1 MGQQD
6 IARGLRSRL
15 EMSMLVTTGCD
26 IRGQRRVA
34 AILGVLAALLWLPSA
49 SMPACANEPRIPGSG
64 SSARVVV
71 IKSLDLP
78 EYNLAY
84 EGFINELT
92 ETGHQVV
99 PLTYVLG
106 RSDSA
111 NAAVMETIHT
121 AAPDLIL
128 ALGTRAARAAAKN
141 LGHVPIVYSMVL
153 TPPDGASSGVHSNMT
168 GATLTIPLSVQ
179 VEELKRAFP
188 TLKQIGIISDP
199 SRTKVLADSAVEL
212 CRRQGLI
219 ARVGWAKGEAEIPDA
234 VRALKD
240 SIEVLWMIPDETVLT
255 PRSSRFIIFE
265 LIKSG
270 VPVVGL
276 SSAYVKA
283 GALMSLDCNYM
294 DIGRQSAELAV
305 RVLAGQKPAQLPYT
319 IPRTYTRSLNLKIM
333 EHVRIQMD
341 QKVIRDSNA
350 VTF

>member
-1 MGQQD
+1 MTKGRD
-6 IARGLRSRL
+6 INALG
-15 EMSMLVTTGCD
+15 
-26 IRGQRRVA
+26 RVA
-34 AILGVLAALLWLPSA
+34 AILSVLLALVCQYACPSVA
-49 SMPACANEPRIPGSG
+49 LAHEPRLLAGG
-64 SSARVVV
+64 GSARVAV

-92 ETGHQVV
+92 ETGHNVI
-99 PLTYVLG
+99 PLSYVLA
-106 RSDSA
+106 RTDSA
-111 NAAVMETIHT
+111 NVALMETIHST
-121 AAPDLIL
+121 APDLIL
-128 ALGTRAARAAAKN
+128 ALGTKAARVAADH
-141 LGHVPIVYSMVL
+141 LGHVPIIYSMVL
-153 TPPDGASSGVHSNMT
+153 TPPEEALQTSKASMT
-168 GATLTIPLSVQ
+168 GATLSIPLSVQ

-188 TLKQIGIISDP
+188 TLKRLGIISDP
-199 SRTKVLADSAVEL
+199 LRTKALADSAVQL
-212 CRRQGLI
+212 CRKQGI
-219 ARVGWAKGEAEIPDA
+219 EAQVGWAKGEEEVPQA

-270 VPVVGL
+270 VPVIGL

-283 GALMSLDCNYM
+283 GALMSLDCNYT

-305 RVLAGQKPAQLPYT
+305 RVLAGQKPGQLPHT

-341 QKVIRDSNA
+341 QNVLKDSNA

>member
-1 MGQQD
+1 
-6 IARGLRSRL
+6 
-15 EMSMLVTTGCD
+15 MSESNLVTKGRD
-26 IRGQRRVA
+26 NNAQGRVA
-34 AILGVLAALLWLPSA
+34 AKLSVLMALACLVASPKAALGH
-49 SMPACANEPRIPGSG
+49 EPRLLSG
-64 SSARVVV
+64 GGQARIAV

-92 ETGHQVV
+92 ETGHHVI

-106 RSDSA
+106 RTDSA
-111 NAAVMETIHT
+111 NVALMETVHST
-121 AAPDLIL
+121 APDLIL
-128 ALGTRAARAAAKN
+128 ALGTKAARLAAEH
-141 LGHVPIVYSMVL
+141 LGHVPIIYSMVL
-153 TPPDGASSGVHSNMT
+153 TPPEDELQKPKISMT
-168 GATLTIPLSVQ
+168 GATLSIPLAVQ
-179 VEELKRAFP
+179 IEELKRAFP
-188 TLKQIGIISDP
+188 TLKRIGIISDP
-199 SRTKVLADSAVEL
+199 LRTKHLADSASEL
-212 CRRQGLI
+212 CRKQGI
-219 ARVGWAKGEAEIPDA
+219 EARIGWAKGEEEVPHA

-270 VPVVGL
+270 VPVIGL

-283 GALMSLDCNYM
+283 GALMSLDCNYS

-305 RVLAGQKPAQLPYT
+305 RVLAGQKPGQLPYT
-319 IPRTYTRSLNLKIM
+319 IPRTYTRSLNMKII

-341 QKVIRDSNA
+341 QAVLKDSNA

>member
-1 MGQQD
+1 M
-6 IARGLRSRL
+6 
-15 EMSMLVTTGCD
+15 TTGFD
-26 IRGQRRVA
+26 IGAHRRVA
-34 AILGVLAALLWLPSA
+34 GVLNVLAALLSLA
-49 SMPACANEPRIPGSG
+49 LTPAPAGAHEPRNLAGG
-64 SSARVVV
+64 GSARIAV

-84 EGFINELT
+84 EGFINELD
-92 ETGHQVV
+92 ETGHRII
-99 PLTYVLG
+99 PLSYVLE

-111 NAAVMETIHT
+111 NAGLMATIHS

-128 ALGTRAARAAAKN
+128 ALGTRAAREAAKH
-141 LGHVPIVYSMVL
+141 LGHIPIIYSMVL
-153 TPPDGASSGVHSNMT
+153 TPPDDAPASAQPNMT
-168 GATLTIPLSVQ
+168 GATLTIPLAVQ
-179 VEELKRAFP
+179 VQELKRAFP
-188 TLKQIGIISDP
+188 TLKRIGIISDP

-212 CRRQGLI
+212 CRQQGLT
-219 ARVGWAKGEAEIPDA
+219 AQVGWAKGETEVPDA

-283 GALMSLDCNYM
+283 GALMSLDCNYT

-305 RVLAGQKPAQLPYT
+305 RVLAGQKPGQLQYT

-333 EHVRIQMD
+333 EHVKIHMD

>member
-1 MGQQD
+1 MREPGRHAIVRVL
-6 IARGLRSRL
+6 IALTL
-15 EMSMLVTTGCD
+15 ALGCFV
-26 IRGQRRVA
+26 RAGA
-34 AILGVLAALLWLPSA
+34 H
-49 SMPACANEPRIPGSG
+49 EPRLLTGG
-64 SSARVVV
+64 GSARVAV

-84 EGFINELT
+84 EGFVNELE
-92 ETGHQVV
+92 ETGHRIV
-99 PLTYVLG
+99 PLSYVIE

-111 NAAVMETIHT
+111 NAVLMAAVHS

-128 ALGTRAARAAAKN
+128 ALGTRAAREAQKHVS
-141 LGHVPIVYSMVL
+141 HVPIIYSMVL
-153 TPPDGASSGVHSNMT
+153 TPPGEGSPEERSSMT

-179 VEELKRAFP
+179 VDELKRAFP
-188 TLKQIGIISDP
+188 TLKSIGIISDP
-199 SRTKVLADSAVEL
+199 SRTKPLADSAADL
-212 CRRQGLI
+212 CRKRGLRAHI
-219 ARVGWAKGEAEIPDA
+219 GWAKGEGEVPDA

-270 VPVVGL
+270 VPVIGL

-283 GALMSLDCNYM
+283 GALMSLDCNYT

-305 RVLAGQKPAQLPYT
+305 RVLAGQKPGQLPFT

-341 QKVIRDSNA
+341 PKVLKDSNA

>member
-1 MGQQD
+1 MTTKFD
-6 IARGLRSRL
+6 IG
-15 EMSMLVTTGCD
+15 V
-26 IRGQRRVA
+26 QRRVA
-34 AILGVLAALLWLPSA
+34 GVLNVLAALLCLAFCSSA
-49 SMPACANEPRIPGSG
+49 AHAHEPRTLAGG
-64 SSARVVV
+64 GSARIAV

-84 EGFINELT
+84 EGFINELN
-92 ETGHQVV
+92 ETGHRII
-99 PLTYVLG
+99 PLSYVLE

-111 NAAVMETIHT
+111 NAALMGTVHS
-121 AAPDLIL
+121 ANPDLIL
-128 ALGTRAARAAAKN
+128 ALGTRAAREAAKH
-141 LGHVPIVYSMVL
+141 LGHVPIIYSMVL
-153 TPPDGASSGVHSNMT
+153 TPPDDASRGARPNMT

-179 VEELKRAFP
+179 VDELKRAFP
-188 TLKQIGIISDP
+188 TLTRIGIISDP
-199 SRTKVLADSAVEL
+199 SRTKALADSAADL
-212 CRRQGLI
+212 CR
-219 ARVGWAKGEAEIPDA
+219 ARGMNAYIGWAKGESEVPDA

-270 VPVVGL
+270 VPVIGL

-283 GALMSLDCNYM
+283 GALMSLDCNYT

-305 RVLAGQKPAQLPYT
+305 RVLAGQNPAQLQYT
-319 IPRTYTRSLNLKIM
+319 IPRTYTRSLNLKII
-333 EHVRIQMD
+333 EHVKIQMD

>member
-1 MGQQD
+1 M
-6 IARGLRSRL
+6 
-15 EMSMLVTTGCD
+15 TTGFD
-26 IRGQRRVA
+26 IGAHRRVA
-34 AILGVLAALLWLPSA
+34 GVLNVLAALLSLA
-49 SMPACANEPRIPGSG
+49 LTPAPAGAHEPRNLVGG
-64 SSARVVV
+64 GSARIAV

-84 EGFINELT
+84 EGFINELD
-92 ETGHQVV
+92 ETGHRII
-99 PLTYVLG
+99 PLSYVLE

-111 NAAVMETIHT
+111 NAGLMTTIHS

-128 ALGTRAARAAAKN
+128 ALGTRAAREAARH
-141 LGHVPIVYSMVL
+141 LGHIPIIYSMVL
-153 TPPDGASSGVHSNMT
+153 TPPDDAPASAQSNMT
-168 GATLTIPLSVQ
+168 GATLTIPLAVQ
-179 VEELKRAFP
+179 VQELKRAFP
-188 TLKQIGIISDP
+188 TLKRIGVISDP
-199 SRTKVLADSAVEL
+199 SRTKALADSAVEL
-212 CRRQGLI
+212 CRQQGLI
-219 ARVGWAKGEAEIPDA
+219 AQVGWAKGEAEVPDA

-283 GALMSLDCNYM
+283 GALMSLDCNYT

-305 RVLAGQKPAQLPYT
+305 RVLAGQKPGQLQYT

-333 EHVRIQMD
+333 EHVKIHMD
-341 QKVIRDSNA
+341 EKVIRDSNA

>member
-1 MGQQD
+1 M
-6 IARGLRSRL
+6 
-15 EMSMLVTTGCD
+15 TTGHD
-26 IRGQRRVA
+26 IRTTSTVA
-34 AILGVLAALLWLPSA
+34 RCTGIVAGFLWLCVSAAALDA
-49 SMPACANEPRIPGSG
+49 HEPRLVAGGSPRI
-64 SSARVVV
+64 AV

-92 ETGHQVV
+92 ETGHRTI
-99 PLTYVLG
+99 PLTYVLA

-111 NAAVMETIHT
+111 NALLMEDIHS

-128 ALGTRAARAAAKN
+128 ALGTRAARVAAKF

-153 TPPDGASSGVHSNMT
+153 TPPEDAAMSGQTNMT
-168 GATLTIPLSVQ
+168 GATLTIPLGTQ
-179 VEELKRAFP
+179 VEEIKRAFP
-188 TLKQIGIISDP
+188 TLKKIGIISDP
-199 SRTKVLADSAVEL
+199 SRTKALADSAVGL
-212 CRRQGLI
+212 CRRLGLE
-219 ARVGWAKGEAEIPDA
+219 ALVGWAEGEAEVPDA

-283 GALMSLDCNYM
+283 GALMSLDCNYT
-294 DIGRQSAELAV
+294 DIGRQSAELAI
-305 RVLAGQKPAQLPYT
+305 RVLAGQRAAQLPYT
-319 IPRTYTRSLNLKIM
+319 IPRMYTRSLNLKII
-333 EHVRIQMD
+333 EHVRIPMD
-341 QKVIRDSNA
+341 QTVIKDSNA